1 MNCLSSDR
9 TGLAGDVQSY
19 TSRRRWPTSGKRIA
33 PERVE
38 LRRHI
43 TLPED
48 ASAGSSHLWLLLAGL
63 CSPAAL
69 KRASA
74 LPGRAHVP
82 SLTKKCYRTRRAG
95 RCRSCG
101 WTRPIIDTPVGREDA
116 KAVANPAAIEGALAI
131 AWFPASNPWRSLR
144 VWSHL
149 HYIFFSLNHGG
160 KSVLLPQLCDF
171 FFFFFFLLT
180 YIRSIFHKSTYTYIP
195 VSVFL
200 FWRPCSVPSAR
211 SFLRRLRS
219 YTDGLHSLP
228 TVLNKSFIFDVWII
242 EHTTYYSQ
250 WR

>member
-69 KRASA
+69 KRASS

-171 FFFFFFLLT
+171 FFFFFFTDLHPVYFPQVDLYLHTSVCLFVLTSLL
-180 YIRSIFHKSTYTYIP
+180 
-195 VSVFL
+195 
-200 FWRPCSVPSAR
+200 R
-211 SFLRRLRS
+211 SFS
-219 YTDGLHSLP
+219 EVFS
-228 TVLNKSFIFDVWII
+228 
-242 EHTTYYSQ
+242 
-250 WR
+250 